1 MNLADQHKGAC
12 ILVVEDDELLR
23 RSLVT
28 FLASLGYRPLV
39 AGSGEEALVQTGQNR
54 VDAVVTDLHLPLMSG
69 IELAETLRTCG
80 RPLPTILISGFL
92 NESIRERARNA
103 EIPVVLG
110 KPAELTL
117 LATHIG
123 SLLSPPEDPSR

>member
-1 MNLADQHKGAC
+1 MNLPEQRKGAC

-39 AGSGEEALVQTGQNR
+39 AVSAEEALVQAGQNR

-69 IELAETLRTCG
+69 IELAEMLRNGG

-103 EIPVVLG
+103 EIPIVLG
-110 KPAELTL
+110 KPAELAL
-117 LATHIG
+117 LAAHIG
-123 SLLSPPEDPSR
+123 TLLSPLNDSSR